1 MADLHSLIEP
11 YADGMLEVGDDNLVY
26 WETCGNPHGKAALVV
41 HGGPGSGCSV
51 ASRRYFDPDRYRVVL
66 FDQRGCGRSTPHASD
81 PSTDMRVNTTEHL
94 LADMERLRV
103 RLGIERWL
111 LWGGSWG
118 STLILAYAERH
129 PNRVSGIVISG
140 VTMGRRSEI
149 DWLYRGVARFF
160 PEEWERFR
168 SAAPETER
176 DGDLVA
182 AYARLMESSE
192 AQVRAQAAADW
203 LAWEDAVISQ
213 EPQGTPKAYSSR
225 PPAAQLAF
233 VRICTHY
240 FSHGA
245 WLDEGVLLRDG
256 HRLKDIPGVLI
267 HGRLDLSS
275 PLVTAWDLA
284 QAWPDAQLVVVDD
297 AGHTGSDAMTAATLT
312 ALEHFAD
319 AAA

>member
-81 PSTDMRVNTTEHL
+81 PSTDMQVNTTEHL

-319 AAA
+319 AAV

>member
-81 PSTDMRVNTTEHL
+81 PSTDMQVNTTEHL

-176 DGDLVA
+176 DGDLVG

-319 AAA
+319 AAM